1 MRIFRDLLW
10 TAVAVLAFVALL
22 EVGMR
27 LAGVRYEY
35 SFYESDPVIYT
46 TYRPNADGWEV
57 KEGENHVRINSLGM
71 RDRERRVLPAPGA
84 IRIALLGDSLVAATQ
99 VPLEKTMA
107 QVLEGTLNTRLG
119 SSGHSFEV
127 LNFAQGGS
135 TLAQQYLMLRNRVWD
150 FQPQIVIV
158 FVSPISVPTCSR
170 RLDTVAAPKPFYLI
184 REGRLVPD
192 PRSHPPAAASLE
204 ARRRNGKLKNLMN
217 QYRLLLLLRQ
227 AIGEGAEKVA
237 KVEAEI
243 VTLASGRSAEAETEA
258 DDERY
263 VYPVDIWFREHAN
276 PEVEQAWQVAE
287 GLLGRIAE
295 ETRQHGAELWLGS
308 IGTEVQENPDV
319 TERTAYLKTRGYE
332 AVGYSEERFEAL
344 AKREGIP
351 YLGMSPR
358 MLAYAER
365 NNVSVRGF
373 FNTPPNRGHWN
384 QVGNAAAAGIVFG
397 ELFEHSAVIRSLR
410 AKGLQANRS
419 GPDR

>member
-410 AKGLQANRS
+410 AKSLQANRS